1 MRLNSLAVLFAD
13 AVPAAPGGMEQ
24 NQTGATI
31 KLVGMMAFFG
41 IAMYLM
47 VFRPQQKRQKEHDLL
62 VKGVKTKDKIETTGG
77 ILGEVI
83 SVKEKSV
90 TIRSNDAKLEI
101 NKAAIARILERGS
114 ESSDS

>member
-1 MRLNSLAVLFAD
+1 
-13 AVPAAPGGMEQ
+13 MEQ

-62 VKGVKTKDKIETTGG
+62 VKGVRVKDKVETAGG
-77 ILGEVI
+77 VLGDVI

-90 TIRSNDAKLEI
+90 IIRSNDSKMEI
-101 NKAAIARILERGS
+101 NKSSIARILERGS
-114 ESSDS
+114 ESSESKES